1 MIRTALAAVL
11 LGLGALCAPQAHAD
25 NIPSG
30 TAGDT
35 IQKLQDWGYNVM
47 LNGGVTDAQYLQP
60 DQKSRCQVLEI
71 DPTVTGPVPD
81 GQFFTV
87 YVHLSCS
94 PSKGGYAGGGT
105 M

>member
-11 LGLGALCAPQAHAD
+11 LGLAALCAPQAHAD
-25 NIPSG
+25 NVIQPSG

-35 IQKLQDWGYNVM
+35 IQKLQDLGYNVM
-47 LNGGVTDAQYLQP
+47 LNSGATDAKYLQP
-60 DQKSRCQVLEI
+60 DQKSRCRVLEI
-71 DPTVTGPVPD
+71 DPTVAGPVPD

-94 PSKGGYAGGGT
+94 PSKGGYGAD
-105 M
+105 